1 MYWIVYSAVIKTEP
15 KTKKNSQKIIINSR
29 TKRPMVV
36 QGEDYLIYE
45 RQAGLFLPKLKAP
58 ISEPVNIRAHFYRKT
73 RHRVDLTNLLEALDD
88 ILVKNK
94 IIADDD
100 FKIVMGHD
108 GSRVYIDKDNPR
120 TEVYIEVIE

>member
-15 KTKKNSQKIIINSR
+15 KTKKNSQKIIINKR
-29 TKRPMVV
+29 TRRPMLV
-36 QGEDYLIYE
+36 QSEDYLLYE
-45 RQAGLFLPKLKAP
+45 RQAGLFLPKLKEP
-58 ISEPVNIRAHFYRKT
+58 INQPVNIRAHFYRRT

-120 TEVYIEVIE
+120 TEV